1 MAMINGKRILLIE
14 NFSSDFYKARLPY
27 ALFLLEKG
35 WDVYALVPDGEYVNL
50 IRDRGIKV
58 IGYKLNRK
66 DKGLFQLLRL
76 IRIYKEIISKY
87 DFNIVHSYRFQ
98 PNLLNVLVNFFNGRK
113 VIIHITGLGIAFS
126 NNSLKYSV
134 LRLFSQLI
142 FQVKLFRANQ
152 VIVQNY
158 DDAKDLWLTD
168 ILWKNKVQVIKG
180 SGVNISSF
188 NSENFKRESIRKKFN
203 LSANHLIFICVTRL
217 LWEKGIV
224 EMVDAFSSDE
234 IQTLYPQIQLW
245 VVGWSDKE
253 NPRHIDDDYIKQA
266 NTKEN
271 IQFLGKSDMIPELL
285 AASDVFLY
293 PSYYREGIPRG
304 ILEALSMG
312 LPVITTNL
320 PGCNLTVKEGENG
333 FLIDGRSSLA
343 ITQAIKKILNQ
354 SNLINMGAN
363 SRKIAERYFSEE
375 VIFTEIENLYLI

>member
-271 IQFLGKSDMIPELL
+271 IHFLGKSDMIPELL